1 MSNPFRC
8 LYVKYPKVTNLRTE
22 SLLNRTSCTTY
33 GCFSHLQL
41 PCVAVAQSANPQPAN
56 SRRISG
62 RRFSPYFSEGEKRR
76 PEMRLLFA
84 GQLIPQ
90 FRVSSDLT
98 ARGGYSLMRWMGYNF
113 TTGLTIMGSHFQQ
126 SLLEWGRTFSDFWG
140 KTVLHISSQQTY
152 QNVCT
157 VGVFHSI

>member
-1 MSNPFRC
+1 MSNSFRC

-33 GCFSHLQL
+33 GCFSHLKL

-126 SLLEWGRTFSDFWG
+126 NLLEWGRTFSDFWG